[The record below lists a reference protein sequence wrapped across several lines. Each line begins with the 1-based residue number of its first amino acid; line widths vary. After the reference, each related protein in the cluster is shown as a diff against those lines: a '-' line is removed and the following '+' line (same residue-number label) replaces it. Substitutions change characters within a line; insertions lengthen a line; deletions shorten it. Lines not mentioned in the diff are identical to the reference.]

1 MVFSPS
7 QAVAFFDVPCQPQLG
22 KSDRLMS
29 SPTSRDLRIYDRAA
43 NIADLYRL
51 AGEVYG
57 NFPAQAHRGKN
68 ADFQTRSYRELYDT
82 ACALGTALI
91 GLGLQA
97 RQQVAIVSD
106 NRPEW
111 MLCDAAVLLC
121 GGADVP
127 RAADT
132 TEQEVAFIVAHSD
145 AVLLV
150 AENKSVL
157 QRVLAVRAAL
167 PKVKHIV
174 LLEGEPP
181 EGSGVHKLSDLL
193 ERGRHLRATGDRVI
207 EERLAGI
214 KGDDLF
220 TIIYTSGTTG
230 EPKGVMLTHDNM
242 LSQARYLPFDLTPG
256 DRILSILPVWHS
268 YERVFEMVTVSHGS
282 CTYYTSLRAI
292 GEDLRKARPTWM
304 ASAPRLWE
312 GLYNRILQNVSQAPP
327 FRRALFRAAY
337 HCSREYQSAWF
348 FLTGRRLDLQGRS
361 RWQSL
366 GLAASSLA
374 KLLLYALPHKILDL
388 LVLKK
393 LRGVVGGEF
402 RGTVSGGGA
411 LPPHIDEFFNFI
423 GIPVFEGYGMT
434 ETSPVLAV
442 RTWRQLVIGTVG
454 PFWPHTQIRI
464 IDPVDG
470 KVIYPSEL
478 HGQDGRGRKGEIH
491 AKGPQVMKG
500 YYKNPEATAKVLKD
514 GWMNTGDI
522 GMVTFND
529 CLKILGRSK
538 ETIVLLSGE
547 NVEPVPIEAKLLE
560 SRFIEQCMVV
570 GQDEKNLGALIVP
583 SVEALKAQGFAVDD
597 LTAAG
602 RDPRIAEAIN
612 AEVRRLVSR
621 ELGFKPFEFVPAW
634 RFVPKPFEVG
644 DELTATFKPKRHVIT
659 EKYSE
664 LVDEMYQQTRT
675 ARKF

>member
-7 QAVAFFDVPCQPQLG
+7 QAAAFFDVPCQPQLG

-29 SPTSRDLRIYDRAA
+29 SPAARDLRIYDRAA

-132 TEQEVAFIVAHSD
+132 TEQEMAFIVAHSD

-167 PKVKHIV
+167 PKVKNIV

-282 CTYYTSLRAI
+282 CTYYTSLRAV

-312 GLYNRILQNVSQAPP
+312 GLYHRILQNVAQAPP
-327 FRRALFRAAY
+327 LRRALFRAAY

-348 FLTGRRLDLQGRS
+348 FLTGRLLDLHGRS
-361 RWQSL
+361 MSQSL
-366 GLAASSLA
+366 GLAASSLV
-374 KLLLYALPHKILDL
+374 KLLLYALPHKILDV
-388 LVLKK
+388 LVLRK

-423 GIPVFEGYGMT
+423 GIPVLEGYGMT

-454 PFWPHTQIRI
+454 PFWPHTEIRI
-464 IDPVDG
+464 VDPADG
-470 KVIYPSEL
+470 TVIYPSGVS
-478 HGQDGRGRKGEIH
+478 GQGGRGRKGEIH

-621 ELGFKPFEFVPAW
+621 EQGFKPFEFVPAW

>member
-1 MVFSPS
+1 
-7 QAVAFFDVPCQPQLG
+7 
-22 KSDRLMS
+22 MS
-29 SPTSRDLRIYDRAA
+29 SPASRDLRIYDRAA

-51 AGEVYG
+51 AATVYG
-57 NFPAQAHRGKN
+57 DFPAQAHRGKS

-82 ACALGTALI
+82 ACALGTAFI
-91 GLGLQA
+91 WLGLQA
-97 RQQVAIVSD
+97 RQHVAIVSD

-121 GGADVP
+121 GAADVP

-132 TEQEVAFIVAHSD
+132 TEQEISFIVAHSD
-145 AVLLV
+145 AVLLI
-150 AENKSVL
+150 AENKTVL

-181 EGSGVHKLSDLL
+181 EGSAVHKLTDLL

-214 KGDDLF
+214 KGEDLF

-242 LSQARYLPFDLTPG
+242 LSQARLLPFDLTPG

-282 CTYYTSLRAI
+282 CTYYTSLRAV
-292 GEDLRKARPTWM
+292 GEDLRKVRPTWM

-312 GLYNRILQNVSQAPP
+312 GLYSRILQNVSQAPP
-327 FRRALFRAAY
+327 LRRVLFRFAY

-348 FLTGRRLDLQGRS
+348 FLTGRRLDLHGRS
-361 RWQSL
+361 LPQSL
-366 GLAASSLA
+366 RLAVLSIGQLF
-374 KLLLYALPHKILDL
+374 LYALPHKILDA

-393 LRGVVGGEF
+393 LRGVVGGKF

-411 LPPHIDEFFNFI
+411 LPPHIDEFFNYI
-423 GIPVFEGYGMT
+423 GIPVLEGYGMT

-442 RTWRQLVIGTVG
+442 RTWRKLVIGTVG
-454 PFWPHTQIRI
+454 PFWPRTEIRI
-464 IDPVDG
+464 VDPADG
-470 KVIYPSEL
+470 KVIYPSGL
-478 HGQDGRGRKGEIH
+478 AGRGGRGCKGEIQ

-500 YYKNPEATAKVLKD
+500 YYKNPGATAKVLRD

-547 NVEPVPIEAKLLE
+547 NVEPVPIEAQLLE
-560 SRFIEQCMVV
+560 SRFIEQCLVV

-583 SVEALKAQGFAVDD
+583 SVEALQAQGFPVSD
-597 LTAAG
+597 LSSAENN
-602 RDPRIAEAIN
+602 PRVTEVIN

-621 ELGFKPFEFVPAW
+621 EQGFKPFEFVLAW
-634 RFVPKPFEVG
+634 RFVPKAFEVG

-659 EKYSE
+659 GKYSR
-664 LVDEMYQQTRT
+664 LIDEMYQHTRT
-675 ARKF
+675 ARQI

>member
-1 MVFSPS
+1 
-7 QAVAFFDVPCQPQLG
+7 
-22 KSDRLMS
+22 MS
-29 SPTSRDLRIYDRAA
+29 SPASRDLRIYDRAA

-51 AGEVYG
+51 AAVVYG
-57 NFPAQAHRGKN
+57 DFPAQAHRGKS

-82 ACALGTALI
+82 ACALGTAFI
-91 GLGLQA
+91 WLGLQA
-97 RQQVAIVSD
+97 RQHVAIVSD

-121 GGADVP
+121 GAADVP

-132 TEQEVAFIVAHSD
+132 TEQEISFIVAHSD
-145 AVLLV
+145 AVLLI
-150 AENKSVL
+150 AENKTVL

-181 EGSGVHKLSDLL
+181 EGSAVHKLTDLL

-214 KGDDLF
+214 KGEDLF
-220 TIIYTSGTTG
+220 TVIYTSGTTG

-242 LSQARYLPFDLTPG
+242 LSQARLLPFDLTPG

-282 CTYYTSLRAI
+282 CTYYTSLRAV
-292 GEDLRKARPTWM
+292 GEDLRKVRPTWM

-312 GLYNRILQNVSQAPP
+312 GLYSRILQNVSQAPP
-327 FRRALFRAAY
+327 LRRVLFRFAY

-348 FLTGRRLDLQGRS
+348 FLTGRRLDLHGRS
-361 RWQSL
+361 LPQSL
-366 GLAASSLA
+366 RLAVLSIGQLF
-374 KLLLYALPHKILDL
+374 LYALPHKILDA

-393 LRGVVGGEF
+393 LRGVVGGKF

-411 LPPHIDEFFNFI
+411 LPPHIDEFFNYI
-423 GIPVFEGYGMT
+423 GIPVLEGYGMT

-442 RTWRQLVIGTVG
+442 RTWRKLVIGTVG
-454 PFWPHTQIRI
+454 PFWPRTEIRI
-464 IDPVDG
+464 VDPADG
-470 KVIYPSEL
+470 KVIYPSGL
-478 HGQDGRGRKGEIH
+478 AGRGGRGCKGEIQ

-500 YYKNPEATAKVLKD
+500 YYKNPGATAKVLRD

-547 NVEPVPIEAKLLE
+547 NVEPVPIEAQLLE
-560 SRFIEQCMVV
+560 SRFIEQCLVV

-583 SVEALKAQGFAVDD
+583 SVEALQAQGFPVSD
-597 LTAAG
+597 LSSAENN
-602 RDPRIAEAIN
+602 PRVTELIN

-621 ELGFKPFEFVPAW
+621 EQGFKPFEFVLAW
-634 RFVPKPFEVG
+634 RFVPKAFEVG

-659 EKYSE
+659 GKYSR
-664 LVDEMYQQTRT
+664 LIDEMYQHTRT
-675 ARKF
+675 ARQI

>member
-1 MVFSPS
+1 
-7 QAVAFFDVPCQPQLG
+7 
-22 KSDRLMS
+22 MS
-29 SPTSRDLRIYDRAA
+29 SPASRDLRIYDRAA

-51 AGEVYG
+51 AAVVYG
-57 NFPAQAHRGKN
+57 DFPAQAHRGKS

-82 ACALGTALI
+82 ACALGTAFI
-91 GLGLQA
+91 WLGLQA
-97 RQQVAIVSD
+97 RQHVAIVSD

-121 GGADVP
+121 GAADVP

-132 TEQEVAFIVAHSD
+132 TEQEISFIVAHSD
-145 AVLLV
+145 AVLLI
-150 AENKSVL
+150 AENKTVL

-181 EGSGVHKLSDLL
+181 EGSAVHKLTDLL

-214 KGDDLF
+214 KGEDLF

-242 LSQARYLPFDLTPG
+242 LSQARLLPFDLTPG

-282 CTYYTSLRAI
+282 CTYYTSLRAV
-292 GEDLRKARPTWM
+292 GEDLRKVRPTWM

-312 GLYNRILQNVSQAPP
+312 GLYSRILQNVSQAPP
-327 FRRALFRAAY
+327 LRRVLFRFAY

-348 FLTGRRLDLQGRS
+348 FLTGRRLDLHGRS
-361 RWQSL
+361 LPQSL
-366 GLAASSLA
+366 RLAVLSIGQLF
-374 KLLLYALPHKILDL
+374 LYALPHKILDAL
-388 LVLKK
+388 ILKK
-393 LRGVVGGEF
+393 LRGVVGGKF

-411 LPPHIDEFFNFI
+411 LPPHIDEFFNYI
-423 GIPVFEGYGMT
+423 GIPVLEGYGMT

-442 RTWRQLVIGTVG
+442 RTWRKLVIGTVG
-454 PFWPHTQIRI
+454 PFWPRTEIRI
-464 IDPVDG
+464 VDPADG
-470 KVIYPSEL
+470 KVIYPSGL
-478 HGQDGRGRKGEIH
+478 AGRGGRGCKGEIQ

-500 YYKNPEATAKVLKD
+500 YYKNPGATAKVLRD

-547 NVEPVPIEAKLLE
+547 NVEPVPIEAQLLE

-583 SVEALKAQGFAVDD
+583 SVEVLQAQGFPVSD
-597 LTAAG
+597 LSSAENN
-602 RDPRIAEAIN
+602 PRVTEVIN

-621 ELGFKPFEFVPAW
+621 EQGFKPFEFVLAW
-634 RFVPKPFEVG
+634 RFVPKAFEVG

-659 EKYSE
+659 GKYSR
-664 LVDEMYQQTRT
+664 LIDEMYQHTRT
-675 ARKF
+675 ARQI

>member
-1 MVFSPS
+1 
-7 QAVAFFDVPCQPQLG
+7 
-22 KSDRLMS
+22 MS
-29 SPTSRDLRIYDRAA
+29 SPASRDLRIYDRAA

-51 AGEVYG
+51 AAVVYG
-57 NFPAQAHRGKN
+57 DFPAQAHRGKS

-82 ACALGTALI
+82 ACALGTAFI
-91 GLGLQA
+91 WLGLQA
-97 RQQVAIVSD
+97 RQHVAIVSD

-121 GGADVP
+121 GAADVP

-132 TEQEVAFIVAHSD
+132 TEQEISFIVAHSD
-145 AVLLV
+145 AVLLI
-150 AENKSVL
+150 AENKTVL

-181 EGSGVHKLSDLL
+181 EGSAVHKLTDLL

-214 KGDDLF
+214 KGEDLF

-242 LSQARYLPFDLTPG
+242 LSQARLLPFDLTPG

-282 CTYYTSLRAI
+282 CTYYTSLRAV
-292 GEDLRKARPTWM
+292 GEDLRKVRPTWM

-312 GLYNRILQNVSQAPP
+312 GLYSRILQNVSQAPP
-327 FRRALFRAAY
+327 LRRVLFRFAY

-348 FLTGRRLDLQGRS
+348 FLTGRRLDLHGRS
-361 RWQSL
+361 LPQSL
-366 GLAASSLA
+366 RLAVLSIGQLF
-374 KLLLYALPHKILDL
+374 LYALPHKILDA

-393 LRGVVGGEF
+393 LRGVVGGKF

-411 LPPHIDEFFNFI
+411 LPPHIDEFFNYI
-423 GIPVFEGYGMT
+423 GIPVLEGYGMT

-442 RTWRQLVIGTVG
+442 RTWRKLVIGTVG
-454 PFWPHTQIRI
+454 PFWPRTEIRI
-464 IDPVDG
+464 VDPADG
-470 KVIYPSEL
+470 KVIYPSGL
-478 HGQDGRGRKGEIH
+478 AGRGGRGCKGEIQ

-500 YYKNPEATAKVLKD
+500 YYKNPGATAKVLRD

-547 NVEPVPIEAKLLE
+547 NVEPVPIEAQLLE
-560 SRFIEQCMVV
+560 SRFIEQCLVV

-583 SVEALKAQGFAVDD
+583 SVEALQAQGFPVSD
-597 LTAAG
+597 LSSAENN
-602 RDPRIAEAIN
+602 PRVTEVIN

-621 ELGFKPFEFVPAW
+621 EQGFKPFEFVLAW
-634 RFVPKPFEVG
+634 RFVPKAFEVG

-659 EKYSE
+659 GKYSR
-664 LVDEMYQQTRT
+664 LIDEMYQHTRT
-675 ARKF
+675 ARQI

>member
-1 MVFSPS
+1 
-7 QAVAFFDVPCQPQLG
+7 
-22 KSDRLMS
+22 MS
-29 SPTSRDLRIYDRAA
+29 SPASRDLRIYDRAA

-51 AGEVYG
+51 AAVVYG
-57 NFPAQAHRGKN
+57 DFPAQAHRGKS

-82 ACALGTALI
+82 ACALGTAFI
-91 GLGLQA
+91 WLGLQA
-97 RQQVAIVSD
+97 RQHVAIVSD

-121 GGADVP
+121 GAADVP

-132 TEQEVAFIVAHSD
+132 TEQEISFIVAHSD
-145 AVLLV
+145 AVLLI
-150 AENKSVL
+150 AENKTVL

-181 EGSGVHKLSDLL
+181 EGSAVHKLTDLL

-214 KGDDLF
+214 KGEDLF

-242 LSQARYLPFDLTPG
+242 LSQARLLPFALTPG

-268 YERVFEMVTVSHGS
+268 YERVFEMVAVSHGS
-282 CTYYTSLRAI
+282 CTYYTSLRAV
-292 GEDLRKARPTWM
+292 GEDLRKVRPTWM

-327 FRRALFRAAY
+327 LRRVLFRLAY
-337 HCSREYQSAWF
+337 HCSREYQSACF
-348 FLTGRRLDLQGRS
+348 FLTGRRLDLHGRS
-361 RWQSL
+361 LPQSL
-366 GLAASSLA
+366 RLAFLSIGQLF
-374 KLLLYALPHKILDL
+374 LYALPHKILDA

-393 LRGVVGGEF
+393 LRGVVGGKF

-411 LPPHIDEFFNFI
+411 LPPHIDEFFNYI
-423 GIPVFEGYGMT
+423 GIPVLEGYGMT

-442 RTWRQLVIGTVG
+442 RTWRKLVIGTVG
-454 PFWPHTQIRI
+454 PFWPRTEIRI
-464 IDPVDG
+464 VDPADG
-470 KVIYPSEL
+470 KVIYPSGL
-478 HGQDGRGRKGEIH
+478 AGRGGRGCKGEIQ

-500 YYKNPEATAKVLKD
+500 YYKNPGATAKVLRD

-547 NVEPVPIEAKLLE
+547 NVEPVPIEAQLLE

-583 SVEALKAQGFAVDD
+583 SVEALQAQGFPVAD
-597 LTAAG
+597 LPSAENN
-602 RDPRIAEAIN
+602 PRVTEVIN

-621 ELGFKPFEFVPAW
+621 EQGFKPFEFVLAW
-634 RFVPKPFEVG
+634 RFVPKAFEVG

-659 EKYSE
+659 GKYSR
-664 LVDEMYQQTRT
+664 LIDEMYQHTRT
-675 ARKF
+675 ARQI

>member
-1 MVFSPS
+1 
-7 QAVAFFDVPCQPQLG
+7 
-22 KSDRLMS
+22 MS
-29 SPTSRDLRIYDRAA
+29 SPASRDLRIYDRAA

-51 AGEVYG
+51 AAVVYG
-57 NFPAQAHRGKN
+57 DFPAQAHRGKS

-82 ACALGTALI
+82 ACALGTAFI
-91 GLGLQA
+91 WLGLQA
-97 RQQVAIVSD
+97 RQHVAIVSD

-121 GGADVP
+121 GAADVP

-132 TEQEVAFIVAHSD
+132 TEQEISFIVAHSD
-145 AVLLV
+145 AVLLI
-150 AENKSVL
+150 AENKTVL

-181 EGSGVHKLSDLL
+181 EGSAVHKLTDLL

-214 KGDDLF
+214 KGEDLF

-242 LSQARYLPFDLTPG
+242 LSQARLLPFDLTPG

-282 CTYYTSLRAI
+282 CTYYTSLRAV
-292 GEDLRKARPTWM
+292 GEDLRKVRPTWM

-312 GLYNRILQNVSQAPP
+312 GLYSRILQNVSQAPP
-327 FRRALFRAAY
+327 LRRVLFRFAY

-348 FLTGRRLDLQGRS
+348 FLTGRRLDLHGRS
-361 RWQSL
+361 LPQSL
-366 GLAASSLA
+366 RLAFLSIGQLF
-374 KLLLYALPHKILDL
+374 LYALPHKILDA

-393 LRGVVGGEF
+393 LRGVVGGKF

-411 LPPHIDEFFNFI
+411 LPPHIDEFFNYI
-423 GIPVFEGYGMT
+423 GIPVLEGYGMT

-442 RTWRQLVIGTVG
+442 RTWRKLVIGTVG
-454 PFWPHTQIRI
+454 PFWPRTEIRI
-464 IDPVDG
+464 VDPADG
-470 KVIYPSEL
+470 KVIYPSGL
-478 HGQDGRGRKGEIH
+478 AGRGGRGCKGEIQ

-500 YYKNPEATAKVLKD
+500 YYKNPGATAKVLRD

-547 NVEPVPIEAKLLE
+547 NVEPVPIEAQLLE
-560 SRFIEQCMVV
+560 SRFIEQCLVV

-583 SVEALKAQGFAVDD
+583 SVEALQAQGFPVSD
-597 LTAAG
+597 LSSAENN
-602 RDPRIAEAIN
+602 PRVTELIN

-621 ELGFKPFEFVPAW
+621 EQGFKPFEFVLAW
-634 RFVPKPFEVG
+634 RFVPKAFEVG

-659 EKYSE
+659 GKYSR
-664 LVDEMYQQTRT
+664 LIDEMYQHTRT
-675 ARKF
+675 ARQI

>member
-1 MVFSPS
+1 
-7 QAVAFFDVPCQPQLG
+7 
-22 KSDRLMS
+22 MS
-29 SPTSRDLRIYDRAA
+29 SPASRDLRIYDRAA

-51 AGEVYG
+51 AAVVYG
-57 NFPAQAHRGKN
+57 DFPAQAHRGKS

-82 ACALGTALI
+82 ACALGTAFI
-91 GLGLQA
+91 WLGLQA
-97 RQQVAIVSD
+97 RQHVAIVSD

-121 GGADVP
+121 GAADVP

-132 TEQEVAFIVAHSD
+132 TEQEISFIVAHSD
-145 AVLLV
+145 AVLLI
-150 AENKSVL
+150 AENKTVL

-181 EGSGVHKLSDLL
+181 EGSAVHKLTDLL

-214 KGDDLF
+214 KGEDLF

-242 LSQARYLPFDLTPG
+242 LSQARLLPFDLTPG

-282 CTYYTSLRAI
+282 CTYYTSLRAV
-292 GEDLRKARPTWM
+292 GEDLRKVRPTWM

-312 GLYNRILQNVSQAPP
+312 GLYSRILQNVSQAPP
-327 FRRALFRAAY
+327 LRRVLFRFAY

-348 FLTGRRLDLQGRS
+348 FLTGRRLDLHGRS
-361 RWQSL
+361 LPQSL
-366 GLAASSLA
+366 RLAVLSIGQLF
-374 KLLLYALPHKILDL
+374 LYALPHKILDA

-393 LRGVVGGEF
+393 LRGVVGGKF

-411 LPPHIDEFFNFI
+411 LPPHIDEFFNYI
-423 GIPVFEGYGMT
+423 GIPVLEGYGMT

-442 RTWRQLVIGTVG
+442 RTWRKLVIGTVG
-454 PFWPHTQIRI
+454 PFWPRTEIRI
-464 IDPVDG
+464 VDPADG
-470 KVIYPSEL
+470 KVIYPSGL
-478 HGQDGRGRKGEIH
+478 AGRGGRGCKGEIQ

-500 YYKNPEATAKVLKD
+500 YYKNPGATAKVLQD

-547 NVEPVPIEAKLLE
+547 NVEPVPIEAQLLE
-560 SRFIEQCMVV
+560 SRFIEQCLVV

-583 SVEALKAQGFAVDD
+583 SVEALQAQGFPVSD
-597 LTAAG
+597 LSSAENN
-602 RDPRIAEAIN
+602 PRVTEVIN

-621 ELGFKPFEFVPAW
+621 EQGFKPFEFVLAW
-634 RFVPKPFEVG
+634 RFVPKAFEVG

-659 EKYSE
+659 GKYSR
-664 LVDEMYQQTRT
+664 LIDEMYQHTRT
-675 ARKF
+675 ARQI

>member
-1 MVFSPS
+1 
-7 QAVAFFDVPCQPQLG
+7 
-22 KSDRLMS
+22 MS
-29 SPTSRDLRIYDRAA
+29 SPASRDLRIYDRAA

-51 AGEVYG
+51 AAVVYG
-57 NFPAQAHRGKN
+57 DFPAQAHRGKS

-82 ACALGTALI
+82 ACALGTAFI
-91 GLGLQA
+91 WLGLQA
-97 RQQVAIVSD
+97 RQHVAIVSD

-121 GGADVP
+121 GAADVP

-132 TEQEVAFIVAHSD
+132 TEQEISFIVAHSD
-145 AVLLV
+145 AVLLI
-150 AENKSVL
+150 AENKTVL

-181 EGSGVHKLSDLL
+181 EGSAVHKLTDLL

-214 KGDDLF
+214 KGEDLF

-242 LSQARYLPFDLTPG
+242 LSQARLLPFDLTPG

-282 CTYYTSLRAI
+282 CTYYTSLRAV
-292 GEDLRKARPTWM
+292 GEDLRKVRPTWM

-312 GLYNRILQNVSQAPP
+312 GLYSRILQNVSQAPP
-327 FRRALFRAAY
+327 LRRVLFRFAY

-348 FLTGRRLDLQGRS
+348 FLTGRRLDLHGRS
-361 RWQSL
+361 LPQSL
-366 GLAASSLA
+366 RLAFLSIGQLF
-374 KLLLYALPHKILDL
+374 LYALPHKILDA

-393 LRGVVGGEF
+393 LRGVVGGKF

-411 LPPHIDEFFNFI
+411 LPPHIDEFFNYI
-423 GIPVFEGYGMT
+423 GIPVLEGYGMT

-442 RTWRQLVIGTVG
+442 RTWRKLVIGTVG
-454 PFWPHTQIRI
+454 PFWPRTEIRI
-464 IDPVDG
+464 VDPADG
-470 KVIYPSEL
+470 KVIYPSGL
-478 HGQDGRGRKGEIH
+478 AGRGGRGCKGEIQ

-500 YYKNPEATAKVLKD
+500 YYKNPGATAKVLRD

-547 NVEPVPIEAKLLE
+547 NVEPVPIEAQLLE
-560 SRFIEQCMVV
+560 SRFIEQCLVV

-583 SVEALKAQGFAVDD
+583 SVEALQAQGFPVSD
-597 LTAAG
+597 LSSAENN
-602 RDPRIAEAIN
+602 PRVTEVIN

-621 ELGFKPFEFVPAW
+621 EQGFKPFEFVLAW
-634 RFVPKPFEVG
+634 RFVPKAFEVG

-659 EKYSE
+659 GKYTR
-664 LVDEMYQQTRT
+664 LIDEMYQHTRT
-675 ARKF
+675 ARQI

>member
-1 MVFSPS
+1 
-7 QAVAFFDVPCQPQLG
+7 
-22 KSDRLMS
+22 MS
-29 SPTSRDLRIYDRAA
+29 SPASRDLRIYDRAA

-51 AGEVYG
+51 AAVVYG
-57 NFPAQAHRGKN
+57 DFPAQAHRGKS

-82 ACALGTALI
+82 ACALGTAFI
-91 GLGLQA
+91 WLGLQA
-97 RQQVAIVSD
+97 RQHVAIVSD

-121 GGADVP
+121 GAADVP

-132 TEQEVAFIVAHSD
+132 TEQEISFIVAHSD
-145 AVLLV
+145 AVLLI
-150 AENKSVL
+150 AENKTVL
-157 QRVLAVRAAL
+157 QRVLAVRGAL

-181 EGSGVHKLSDLL
+181 EGSAVHKLTDLL

-207 EERLAGI
+207 EERLADI
-214 KGDDLF
+214 KGEDLF

-230 EPKGVMLTHDNM
+230 EPKGVMLSHDNM
-242 LSQARYLPFDLTPG
+242 LSQARLLPFDLTPG

-282 CTYYTSLRAI
+282 CTYYTSLRAV
-292 GEDLRKARPTWM
+292 GEDLRKVRPTWM

-312 GLYNRILQNVSQAPP
+312 GLYSRILQNVSQAPP
-327 FRRALFRAAY
+327 LRRVLFRFAY

-348 FLTGRRLDLQGRS
+348 FLTGRRLDLHGRS
-361 RWQSL
+361 LPQSL
-366 GLAASSLA
+366 RLAFLSIGQLF
-374 KLLLYALPHKILDL
+374 LYALPHKILDA

-393 LRGVVGGEF
+393 LRGVVGGKF

-411 LPPHIDEFFNFI
+411 LPPHIDEFFNYI
-423 GIPVFEGYGMT
+423 GIPVLEGYGMT

-442 RTWRQLVIGTVG
+442 RTWRKLVIGTVG
-454 PFWPHTQIRI
+454 PFWPRTEIRI
-464 IDPVDG
+464 VDPADG
-470 KVIYPSEL
+470 KVIYPSGL
-478 HGQDGRGRKGEIH
+478 AGRGGRGCKGEIQ

-500 YYKNPEATAKVLKD
+500 YYKNPGATAKVLQD

-547 NVEPVPIEAKLLE
+547 NVEPVPIEAQLLE
-560 SRFIEQCMVV
+560 SRFIEQCLVV

-583 SVEALKAQGFAVDD
+583 SVEALQAQGLPVSD
-597 LTAAG
+597 LSSAENN
-602 RDPRIAEAIN
+602 PRVTEVIN

-621 ELGFKPFEFVPAW
+621 EQGFKPFEFVLAW
-634 RFVPKPFEVG
+634 RFVPKAFEVG

-659 EKYSE
+659 GKYSR
-664 LVDEMYQQTRT
+664 LIDEMYQHTRT
-675 ARKF
+675 ARQI

>member
-1 MVFSPS
+1 
-7 QAVAFFDVPCQPQLG
+7 
-22 KSDRLMS
+22 MS
-29 SPTSRDLRIYDRAA
+29 SPASRDLRIYDRAA

-51 AGEVYG
+51 AAVVYG
-57 NFPAQAHRGKN
+57 DFPAQAHRGKS

-82 ACALGTALI
+82 ACALGTAFI
-91 GLGLQA
+91 WLGLQA
-97 RQQVAIVSD
+97 RQHVAIVSD

-121 GGADVP
+121 GAADVP

-132 TEQEVAFIVAHSD
+132 TEQEISFIVAHSD
-145 AVLLV
+145 AVLLI
-150 AENKSVL
+150 AENKTVL
-157 QRVLAVRAAL
+157 QRVLAVRVAL

-181 EGSGVHKLSDLL
+181 EGSAVHKLTDLL

-214 KGDDLF
+214 KGEDLF

-242 LSQARYLPFDLTPG
+242 LSQARLLPFDLTPG

-282 CTYYTSLRAI
+282 CTYYTSLRAV
-292 GEDLRKARPTWM
+292 GEDLRKVRPTWM

-312 GLYNRILQNVSQAPP
+312 GLYSRILQNVSQAPP
-327 FRRALFRAAY
+327 LRRVLFRFAY

-348 FLTGRRLDLQGRS
+348 FLTGRRLDLHGRS
-361 RWQSL
+361 LPQSL
-366 GLAASSLA
+366 RLAVLSIGQLF
-374 KLLLYALPHKILDL
+374 LYALPHKILDA

-393 LRGVVGGEF
+393 LRGVVGGKF

-411 LPPHIDEFFNFI
+411 LPPHIDEFFNYI
-423 GIPVFEGYGMT
+423 GIPVLEGYGMT

-442 RTWRQLVIGTVG
+442 RTWRKLVIGTVG
-454 PFWPHTQIRI
+454 PFWPRTEIRI
-464 IDPVDG
+464 VDPADG
-470 KVIYPSEL
+470 KVIYPSGL
-478 HGQDGRGRKGEIH
+478 AGRGGRGCKGEIQ

-500 YYKNPEATAKVLKD
+500 YYKNPGATAKVLRD

-547 NVEPVPIEAKLLE
+547 NVEPVPIEAQLLE
-560 SRFIEQCMVV
+560 SRFIEQCLVV

-583 SVEALKAQGFAVDD
+583 SVEALQAQGFPVSD
-597 LTAAG
+597 LSSAENN
-602 RDPRIAEAIN
+602 PRVTEVIN

-621 ELGFKPFEFVPAW
+621 EQGFKPFEFVLAW
-634 RFVPKPFEVG
+634 RFVPKAFEVG

-659 EKYSE
+659 GKYSR
-664 LVDEMYQQTRT
+664 LIDEMYQHTRT
-675 ARKF
+675 ARQI